1 MLTRR
6 SRGYAGAVEVDSVN
20 AGRAEPMTIGARA
33 ISTGIWKSPVGRAYA
48 GPLGLGGDVVAD
60 EENHGGLDQALYLYS
75 SEDYAWWGGELGS
88 TPGPGTFGENL
99 TLSSYGPGEVRIGDR
114 FRVGPVLVEA
124 TAPRI
129 PCAAFATRMGE
140 PNWVKRFAAA
150 RRPGIYVR
158 VLEPGEV
165 AEGDPVERLAGAN
178 GHPTVVELMDVW
190 YDPQPEPELLGRLL
204 GSPLAERARRNV
216 ERKLSLAVDTAARP
230 PEQALGGS

>member
-1 MLTRR
+1 
-6 SRGYAGAVEVDSVN
+6 VKVDSVN
-20 AGRAEPMTIGARA
+20 AGRAETMRIGART
-33 ISTGIWKSPVGRAYA
+33 IWTGIRKSPVGRGYA

-60 EENHGGLDQALYLYS
+60 EANHGGPDQALYLYS
-75 SEDYAWWGGELGS
+75 SEDYAWWAGELGS

-99 TLSSYGPGEVRIGDR
+99 TLSGFGAEKVRIGDR

-129 PCAAFATRMGE
+129 PCSTFATRMGE

-165 AEGDPVERLAGAN
+165 ADGDPVERLAGAN
-178 GHPTVVELMDVW
+178 GHPTIVALMDVW
-190 YDPQPEPELLGRLL
+190 YDPAPDPTLVERLL
-204 GSPLAERARRNV
+204 ASPLAERARAGV
-216 ERKLSLAVDTAARP
+216 ERRVARGFESAAEQ
-230 PEQALGGS
+230 PERALDGS